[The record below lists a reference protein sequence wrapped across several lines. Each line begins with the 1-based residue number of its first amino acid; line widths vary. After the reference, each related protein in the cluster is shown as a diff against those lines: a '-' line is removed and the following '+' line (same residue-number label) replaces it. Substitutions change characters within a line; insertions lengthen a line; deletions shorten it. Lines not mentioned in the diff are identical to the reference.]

1 MVEWLV
7 LATSKVLD
15 GQVWQSMDFRW
26 VAACFD
32 SYERIMILYEK

>member
-26 VAACFD
+26 GVACFD
-32 SYERIMILYEK
+32 SYERIMILYEE

>member
-1 MVEWLV
+1 MLL
-7 LATSKVLD
+7 LATSNVLD
-15 GQVWQSMDFRW
+15 GQVWRTMDFCY